1 MMFKVDFV
9 KRSEQISEELQL
21 MYAQLKVVWPA
32 LSRMAIALYEKES
45 DVLHAFLKSPVEST
59 ILNHYSEFLA
69 NVPSLSVIAE
79 SGEARIINN
88 YSEQATDSAHT
99 LELVA
104 AGVKSSYTVPLYM
117 GEDLLGFIFFD
128 ATEEAYFSTEVIDN
142 LSIYTRLIEALLVM
156 EILPVKTLTGMVTST
171 KRITG
176 FKDEETG
183 KHIGRVAA
191 YVELIATGLADELD
205 LTDEYIEYLWLYA
218 PLHDIGKIAVPDKI
232 LLKPTQFTPEEYEE
246 MKLHVTHGLT
256 MIEQIINDFDFG
268 HLHHVDYLK
277 NMIGAHHERWDG
289 KGYPQGLKGE
299 EIPLEGRIMAVAD
312 VFDSLSSCRVY
323 RKAFNLDYTFE
334 HLVKNKGTHFD
345 PKIVDVFLSQ
355 KEKAVAIYKRHKEMG
370 L

>member
-1 MMFKVDFV
+1 MGFKVDIV
-9 KRSEQISEELQL
+9 KRNEQISEELQL

-45 DVLHAFLKSPVEST
+45 DVLHAFLKSPVDST

-69 NVPSLSVIAE
+69 NVPSLSTIAE
-79 SGEARIINN
+79 SGTPRVIDS
-88 YSEQATDSAHT
+88 YSEQASQSKHT
-99 LELVA
+99 LELVE
-104 AGVKSSYTVPLYM
+104 AGVKSSYTVPLYL
-117 GEDLLGFIFFD
+117 GDDLLGFVFFD
-128 ATEEAYFSTEVIDN
+128 AVEEKYFSSNVVDN
-142 LSIYTRLIEALLVM
+142 LAIYTRLIEALLVM
-156 EILPVKTLTGMVTST
+156 EVLPVKTLIGMVTAT

-183 KHIGRVAA
+183 RHIGRVAA

-218 PLHDIGKIAVPDKI
+218 PLHDIGKIAVADKI
-232 LLKPTQFTPEEYEE
+232 LLKPSKFNAEEYEE

-268 HLHHVDYLK
+268 HLHHMDYLK

-289 KGYPQGLKGE
+289 KGYPYGLQGE

-312 VFDSLSSCRVY
+312 VFDSLSSTRVY
-323 RKAFNLDYTFE
+323 RKAFDLDYTFE
-334 HLVKNKGTHFD
+334 HLEKGKGTHFD
-345 PKIVDVFLSQ
+345 PRIVDVFVNQ
-355 KEKAVAIYKRHKEMG
+355 KDKVLAIYKRHKEMG